1 MGGAHRRRGAASLA
15 STAAPARK
23 ELDLPLNVCL
33 ECVGS
38 SPSSTNCSRCDLP
51 PAAVQLMR
59 GSAPHRRGA
68 IHARGGAPS
77 ASQHRP
83 AHSTAPCADAYT
95 RRSRRPAAAP
105 PHRIIALA
113 TSLAAGA
120 QSLAGAWAEPGGDLA
135 ATTWPLV
142 GHNCGARVARAYQ
155 RLLAAML

>member
-15 STAAPARK
+15 LPAAPARK
-23 ELDLPLNVCL
+23 ELDLPLNVYLDRVGCL
-33 ECVGS
+33 S
-38 SPSSTNCSRCDLP
+38 SSTNCSRYDHP

-83 AHSTAPCADAYT
+83 AHSTAPCGDACA
-95 RRSRRPAAAP
+95 RNSRRPAAAP
-105 PHRIIALA
+105 PHRTIALA
-113 TSLAAGA
+113 TRLAAGA
-120 QSLAGAWAEPGGDLA
+120 ESLAGVWAEPGGDLA

-142 GHNCGARVARAYQ
+142 GHNCGARVTRAYQ
-155 RLLAAML
+155 RLLATML